1 MEADHKKN
9 KKSRL
14 VKNIV
19 LYGLEAVLLFTGIFM
34 LFLVSKVTDK
44 VQRHELHIQVEQ
56 EQMSQQA
63 QVPELV
69 KEVVEGE
76 PKLQEAP
83 VVSEDKEDITVKTL
97 TEEEETYRNIVLF
110 GVDSREKVL
119 LNGTRSDTIMIAS
132 VNEQTQEVKLVSVY
146 RDTFLNIG
154 EDTYNK
160 ANVAYAY
167 GGPSR
172 AVEMLNKN
180 LDLEITDYVTV
191 GFSGL
196 IDTVDA
202 VGGVMIKLTE
212 EEVGYLNSYQICM
225 AEELGREYIPVE
237 HAGEQVLNGMQ
248 ATAYCRIRY
257 TAGSD
262 FKRTQRQR
270 EVLIRILEKAKTMS
284 FVEINAAIDAILP
297 KVATSLDMKE
307 ILEIAAN
314 AREYTVVDNTGV
326 PFKKNLVGALVG
338 KKGSCV
344 IPYDLEENVIQLHQF
359 LYHDEDYEP
368 SETVKQYNEAIRL
381 QTADYV
387 GWE

>member
-1 MEADHKKN
+1 METIERKKLI
-9 KKSRL
+9 R
-14 VKNIV
+14 NIV
-19 LYGLEAVLLFTGIFM
+19 LYCLETVVLAIGVVVLFF
-34 LFLVSKVTDK
+34 VSKVTDN
-44 VQRHELHIQVEQ
+44 VQRQELNIQIKQ
-56 EQMSQQA
+56 EQVSQ
-63 QVPELV
+63 LV
-69 KEVVEGE
+69 QMPLKEVVEVE
-76 PKLQEAP
+76 PKLQQAP
-83 VVSEDKEDITVKTL
+83 VVSDGTENITVKTL

-110 GVDSREKVL
+110 GVDSREKAL
-119 LNGTRSDTIMIAS
+119 LKGTRSDTIMIAS
-132 VNEQTQEVKLVSVY
+132 VNEKTHEVKLVSVY
-146 RDTFLNIG
+146 RDTFLNVG

-172 AVEMLNKN
+172 AVEMLNNN

-202 VGGVMIKLTE
+202 VGGITIQLTE

-225 AEELGREYIPVE
+225 AEELGREYVPVE
-237 HAGEQVLNGMQ
+237 YAGEQVLNGMQ

-270 EVLIRILEKAKTMS
+270 DVLIQILEKAKNMS
-284 FVEINAAIDAILP
+284 LIEMNAAIDAILP

-307 ILEIAAN
+307 ILELAAN
-314 AREYTVVDNTGV
+314 AKKYTVVDNTGV
-326 PFKKNLVGALVG
+326 PFSKNLVGAFVG

-344 IPYDLEENVIQLHQF
+344 VPYDLEENVIQLHRF
-359 LYHDEDYEP
+359 LYNDEDYVP
-368 SETVKQYNEAIRL
+368 SETVKQYNEEIRL
-381 QTADYV
+381 QTAEYV

>member
-1 MEADHKKN
+1 METIERKKLI
-9 KKSRL
+9 R
-14 VKNIV
+14 NIV
-19 LYGLEAVLLFTGIFM
+19 LYCLETVVLAIGVVVLFF
-34 LFLVSKVTDK
+34 VSKVTDN
-44 VQRHELHIQVEQ
+44 VQRQELNIQIKQ
-56 EQMSQQA
+56 EQVSQ
-63 QVPELV
+63 LV
-69 KEVVEGE
+69 QMPLKEVVEVE
-76 PKLQEAP
+76 PKLQQAP
-83 VVSEDKEDITVKTL
+83 VVSDGTENITVKTL

-110 GVDSREKVL
+110 GVDSREKAL
-119 LNGTRSDTIMIAS
+119 LKGTRSDTIMIAS
-132 VNEQTQEVKLVSVY
+132 VNEKTHEVKLVSVY
-146 RDTFLNIG
+146 RDTFLNVG

-172 AVEMLNKN
+172 AVEMLNNN

-202 VGGVMIKLTE
+202 VGGITIQLTE

-225 AEELGREYIPVE
+225 AEELGREYVPVE
-237 HAGEQVLNGMQ
+237 YAGEQVLNGMQ

-262 FKRTQRQR
+262 FRRTQRQR
-270 EVLIRILEKAKTMS
+270 DVLIQILEKAKNMS
-284 FVEINAAIDAILP
+284 LIEMNAAIDAILP

-307 ILEIAAN
+307 ILELAAN
-314 AREYTVVDNTGV
+314 AKKYTVVDNTGV
-326 PFKKNLVGALVG
+326 PFSKNLVGAFVG

-344 IPYDLEENVIQLHQF
+344 VPYDLEENVIQLHRF
-359 LYHDEDYEP
+359 LYNDEVYVP
-368 SETVKQYNEAIRL
+368 SETVKQYNEEIRL
-381 QTADYV
+381 QTAEYV

>member
-1 MEADHKKN
+1 MENDIRKGK
-9 KKSRL
+9 RIR
-14 VKNIV
+14 NIV
-19 LYGLEAVLLFTGIFM
+19 LYSLEIVLLVTGVVV
-34 LFLVSKVTDK
+34 LFLVSKITDN
-44 VQRHELHIQVEQ
+44 VQRHELNIQVTQ
-56 EQMSQQA
+56 EQVSQQT
-63 QVPELV
+63 QVAEAV
-69 KEVVEGE
+69 REVVEVE
-76 PKLQEAP
+76 PKLQKTPA
-83 VVSEDKEDITVKTL
+83 VADDTEDITVKTL
-97 TEEEETYRNIVLF
+97 TEEETYRNIVLF

-132 VNEQTQEVKLVSVY
+132 VNEKTHEVKLVSVY
-146 RDTFLNIG
+146 RDTFLNVG

-167 GGPSR
+167 GGPGR
-172 AVEMLNKN
+172 AVEMLNNN

-202 VGGVMIKLTE
+202 VGGITITLTE

-270 EVLIRILEKAKTMS
+270 DVLIQILEKAKTMS
-284 FVEINAAIDAILP
+284 LIEMNAAIDAILP

-314 AREYTVVDNTGV
+314 AKEYTVVDNTGV
-326 PFKKNLVGALVG
+326 PFKKNLVGAFVG

-344 IPYDLEENVIQLHQF
+344 VPYDLEENVIQLHQF
-359 LYHDEDYEP
+359 LYNDEEYEP
-368 SETVKQYNEAIRL
+368 SETVKQYNEEIRL
-381 QTADYV
+381 QTAEYV

>member
-1 MEADHKKN
+1 METIERKKLI
-9 KKSRL
+9 R
-14 VKNIV
+14 NIV
-19 LYGLEAVLLFTGIFM
+19 LYCLETVVLAIGVVVLFF
-34 LFLVSKVTDK
+34 VSKVTDN
-44 VQRHELHIQVEQ
+44 VQRHELNIQIGQ
-56 EQMSQQA
+56 EQA
-63 QVPELV
+63 QLVQTPV
-69 KEVVEGE
+69 KEAVEVE
-76 PKLQEAP
+76 PKLQQAP
-83 VVSEDKEDITVKTL
+83 VISDGTENITVKTL
-97 TEEEETYRNIVLF
+97 TEEEGTYRNIVLF

-119 LNGTRSDTIMIAS
+119 LKGTRSDTIMIAS
-132 VNEQTQEVKLVSVY
+132 VNEKTHEVKLVSVY
-146 RDTFLNIG
+146 RDTFLNVG

-167 GGPSR
+167 GGPDR
-172 AVEMLNKN
+172 AVEMLNDN

-202 VGGVMIKLTE
+202 VGGITISLTE
-212 EEVGYLNSYQICM
+212 EEVGYLNSYQLCM

-237 HAGEQVLNGMQ
+237 RAGKQVLNGMQ

-270 EVLIRILEKAKTMS
+270 DVLIQILEKAKDMS
-284 FVEINAAIDAILP
+284 FIEMNAAIDAILP

-307 ILEIAAN
+307 ILELAAN
-314 AREYTVVDNTGV
+314 ANKYTVVDNTGV
-326 PFKKNLVGALVG
+326 PFKTNLVGAFVG

-344 IPYDLEENVIQLHQF
+344 VPYDLEENVIQLHRF
-359 LYHDEDYEP
+359 LYNDEDYVP
-368 SETVKQYNEAIRL
+368 SETVKQYNEEIRL
-381 QTADYV
+381 QTEEYV

>member
-1 MEADHKKN
+1 METDIRKGK
-9 KKSRL
+9 RIR
-14 VKNIV
+14 NIV
-19 LYGLEAVLLFTGIFM
+19 LYSLEIVLLVTGVM
-34 LFLVSKVTDK
+34 VLFLVSKITDN
-44 VQRHELHIQVEQ
+44 VQRHELNIQVTQ
-56 EQMSQQA
+56 EQVPQQA
-63 QVPELV
+63 QVTEAV
-69 KEVVEGE
+69 REAVEVE
-76 PKLQEAP
+76 PKLQKAP
-83 VVSEDKEDITVKTL
+83 AVADDTEDITVKTL
-97 TEEEETYRNIVLF
+97 TEEEAYRNIVLF

-132 VNEQTQEVKLVSVY
+132 VNEKTHEVKLVSVY
-146 RDTFLNIG
+146 RDTFLNVG

-167 GGPSR
+167 GGPGR
-172 AVEMLNKN
+172 AVEMLNNN

-202 VGGVMIKLTE
+202 VGGITITLTE

-237 HAGEQVLNGMQ
+237 HAGEQILNGMQ

-270 EVLIRILEKAKTMS
+270 DVLIKILEKAKTMS
-284 FVEINAAIDAILP
+284 LIEMNAAIDAILP

-314 AREYTVVDNTGV
+314 AKEFTVVDNTGV
-326 PFKKNLVGALVG
+326 PFNKNLVGAFVG

-344 IPYDLEENVIQLHQF
+344 VPYDLEENVIQLHQF
-359 LYHDEDYEP
+359 LYNDEEYEP
-368 SETVKQYNEAIRL
+368 SETVKQYNEEIRL
-381 QTADYV
+381 QTAEYV

>member
-1 MEADHKKN
+1 METDIRKGK
-9 KKSRL
+9 RIR
-14 VKNIV
+14 NIV
-19 LYGLEAVLLFTGIFM
+19 LYSLEIVLLVTGVVV
-34 LFLVSKVTDK
+34 LFLVSKITDN
-44 VQRHELHIQVEQ
+44 VQRHELNIQVTQ
-56 EQMSQQA
+56 EQVSQQT
-63 QVPELV
+63 QVAEAV
-69 KEVVEGE
+69 REVVEVE
-76 PKLQEAP
+76 PKLQKAP
-83 VVSEDKEDITVKTL
+83 AVADDTEDITVKTL
-97 TEEEETYRNIVLF
+97 TEEEAYRNIVLF

-119 LNGTRSDTIMIAS
+119 MNGTRSDTIMIAS
-132 VNEQTQEVKLVSVY
+132 VNEKTHEVKLVSVY
-146 RDTFLNIG
+146 RDTFLNVG

-167 GGPSR
+167 GGPGR
-172 AVEMLNKN
+172 AVEMLNNN

-202 VGGVMIKLTE
+202 VGGITITLTE

-237 HAGEQVLNGMQ
+237 HAGEQILNGMQ

-270 EVLIRILEKAKTMS
+270 DVLIKILEKAKTMS
-284 FVEINAAIDAILP
+284 WIEMNTAIDAILP

-314 AREYTVVDNTGV
+314 AKEFTVVDNTGV
-326 PFKKNLVGALVG
+326 PFNKNLVGAFVG

-344 IPYDLEENVIQLHQF
+344 VPYDLEENVIQLHQF
-359 LYHDEDYEP
+359 LYNDEDYEP
-368 SETVKQYNEAIRL
+368 SETVKQYNEEIRL
-381 QTADYV
+381 QTAEYV

>member
-1 MEADHKKN
+1 METIERKKLI
-9 KKSRL
+9 R
-14 VKNIV
+14 NIV
-19 LYGLEAVLLFTGIFM
+19 LYCLETVVLAIGVVVLFF
-34 LFLVSKVTDK
+34 VSKVTDN
-44 VQRHELHIQVEQ
+44 VQRQELNIQIKQ
-56 EQMSQQA
+56 EQVSQLVQM
-63 QVPELV
+63 PV
-69 KEVVEGE
+69 KEVVEVE
-76 PKLQEAP
+76 QKLQQAP
-83 VVSEDKEDITVKTL
+83 VVSDGTENITVKTL

-110 GVDSREKVL
+110 GVDSREKAL
-119 LNGTRSDTIMIAS
+119 LKGTRSDTIMIAS
-132 VNEQTQEVKLVSVY
+132 VNEKTHEVKLVSVY
-146 RDTFLNIG
+146 RDTFLNVG

-172 AVEMLNKN
+172 AVEMLNNN

-202 VGGVMIKLTE
+202 VGGITIQLTE

-225 AEELGREYIPVE
+225 AEELGREYVPVE
-237 HAGEQVLNGMQ
+237 YAGEQVLNGMQ

-262 FKRTQRQR
+262 FRRTQRQR
-270 EVLIRILEKAKTMS
+270 DVLIQILEKAKNMS
-284 FVEINAAIDAILP
+284 LIEMNAAIDAILP

-307 ILEIAAN
+307 ILELAAN
-314 AREYTVVDNTGV
+314 AKKYTVVDNTGV
-326 PFKKNLVGALVG
+326 PFSKNLVGAFVG

-344 IPYDLEENVIQLHQF
+344 VPYDLEENVIQLHRF
-359 LYHDEDYEP
+359 LYNDEVYVP
-368 SETVKQYNEAIRL
+368 SETVKQYNEEIRL
-381 QTADYV
+381 QTAEYV

>member
-1 MEADHKKN
+1 METIERKKLI
-9 KKSRL
+9 R
-14 VKNIV
+14 NIV
-19 LYGLEAVLLFTGIFM
+19 LYCLETVVLAIGVVVLFF
-34 LFLVSKVTDK
+34 VSKVTDN
-44 VQRHELHIQVEQ
+44 VQRQELNIQIKQ
-56 EQMSQQA
+56 EQVSQLVQM
-63 QVPELV
+63 PV
-69 KEVVEGE
+69 KEVVEVE
-76 PKLQEAP
+76 QKLQQAP
-83 VVSEDKEDITVKTL
+83 VVSDGTENITVKTL

-110 GVDSREKVL
+110 GVDSREKAL
-119 LNGTRSDTIMIAS
+119 LKGTRSDTIMIAS
-132 VNEQTQEVKLVSVY
+132 VNEKTHEIKLVSVY
-146 RDTFLNIG
+146 RDTFLNVG

-172 AVEMLNKN
+172 AVEMLNNN

-202 VGGVMIKLTE
+202 VGGITIQLTE

-225 AEELGREYIPVE
+225 AEELGREYVPVE
-237 HAGEQVLNGMQ
+237 YAGEQVLNGMQ

-262 FKRTQRQR
+262 FRRTKRQR
-270 EVLIRILEKAKTMS
+270 DVLIQILEKAKNMS
-284 FVEINAAIDAILP
+284 LIEMNAAIDAILP

-307 ILEIAAN
+307 ILELAAN
-314 AREYTVVDNTGV
+314 AKKYTVVDNTGV
-326 PFKKNLVGALVG
+326 PFSKNLVGAFVG

-344 IPYDLEENVIQLHQF
+344 VPYDLEENVIQLHRF
-359 LYHDEDYEP
+359 LYNDEVYVP
-368 SETVKQYNEAIRL
+368 SETVKQYNEEIRL
-381 QTADYV
+381 QTAEYV

>member
-1 MEADHKKN
+1 METIERKKLI
-9 KKSRL
+9 R
-14 VKNIV
+14 NIV
-19 LYGLEAVLLFTGIFM
+19 LYCLETVVLAIGVVALFF
-34 LFLVSKVTDK
+34 VSKVTDN
-44 VQRHELHIQVEQ
+44 VQRHELNIQIGQ
-56 EQMSQQA
+56 GYASQLVQT
-63 QVPELV
+63 PV
-69 KEVVEGE
+69 KEVVEVE
-76 PKLQEAP
+76 PKLHQAP
-83 VVSEDKEDITVKTL
+83 VVSDGTENITVKTL

-119 LNGTRSDTIMIAS
+119 LKGTRSDTIMIAS
-132 VNEQTQEVKLVSVY
+132 VNEKTHEVKLVSVY
-146 RDTFLNIG
+146 RDTFLNVG

-167 GGPSR
+167 GGPDR
-172 AVEMLNKN
+172 AVEMLNDN

-202 VGGVMIKLTE
+202 VGGITISLTE

-270 EVLIRILEKAKTMS
+270 DVLIQILEKAK
-284 FVEINAAIDAILP
+284 NLP
-297 KVATSLDMKE
+297 AWM
-307 ILEIAAN
+307 N
-314 AREYTVVDNTGV
+314 
-326 PFKKNLVGALVG
+326 
-338 KKGSCV
+338 
-344 IPYDLEENVIQLHQF
+344 
-359 LYHDEDYEP
+359 
-368 SETVKQYNEAIRL
+368 
-381 QTADYV
+381 
-387 GWE
+387 

>member
-1 MEADHKKN
+1 MEADN
-9 KKSRL
+9 KKGKWIR
-14 VKNIV
+14 NIV
-19 LYGLEAVLLFTGIFM
+19 LYSLEVILLVTGLVA
-34 LFLVSKVTDK
+34 LFLISKVTDN
-44 VQRHELHIQVEQ
+44 VQRHELNIQIKQ
-56 EQMSQQA
+56 EQVPQQA
-63 QVPELV
+63 QVTESV
-69 KEVVEGE
+69 KEVVEVE
-76 PKLQEAP
+76 TKLQKAP
-83 VVSEDKEDITVKTL
+83 AVSEDTEDITVKTL

-132 VNEQTQEVKLVSVY
+132 VNEKTHEVKLVSVY
-146 RDTFLNIG
+146 RDTFLNVG

-172 AVEMLNKN
+172 AVEMLNNN

-202 VGGVMIKLTE
+202 VGGITINLTE

-270 EVLIRILEKAKTMS
+270 DVLIQILEKVKTMS
-284 FVEINAAIDAILP
+284 LVEMNAAIDAILP

-307 ILEIAAN
+307 ILEIAAS
-314 AREYTVVDNTGV
+314 AKEYTVVDNTGV
-326 PFKKNLVGALVG
+326 PFKKNLVGAFVG

-344 IPYDLEENVIQLHQF
+344 VPYDLEENVIQLHQF
-359 LYHDEDYEP
+359 LYNDEDYEP
-368 SETVKQYNEAIRL
+368 SETVKQYNEEIRL